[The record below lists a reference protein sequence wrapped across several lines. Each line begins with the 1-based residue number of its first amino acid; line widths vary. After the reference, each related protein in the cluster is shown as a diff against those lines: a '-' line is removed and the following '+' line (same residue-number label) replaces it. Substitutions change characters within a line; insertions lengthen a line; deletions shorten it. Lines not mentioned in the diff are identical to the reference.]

1 MIRNIIIYLCLLTG
15 TFLFSIFY
23 YAWFSW
29 FLFLTVV
36 SIPIISLL
44 LSLPFMI
51 RSVRSDIEI
60 FAKERNITISRLYHL
75 NNPLFLFD
83 EDAMHKVIANLLS
96 NAIKFTPNNGNII
109 IYVASIQKSGE
120 EVLYIAIKD
129 NGTGIANEDVDK
141 IFNRFYQSRSHVKYP
156 VYGQSG
162 TGIGLYLC
170 KRIIQLNN
178 GSISAKNNRAG
189 GSTFRMTIPLIREN
203 QQENAVSTLNN
214 QLQLVTESSESLR
227 DKRKTLKTTILVVE
241 DNNDMRAYIR
251 SILEETYHVIEA
263 ENGAVALTKL
273 SEYNVDFIISD
284 LMMPVMDGL
293 EFSKKVKENF
303 NISHIPFLMLTAKTS
318 SEAKLQS
325 YKIGVDEYL
334 LKPFDEEMLLT
345 RIQNILENRKR
356 YQQQFS
362 AKMEIEELQIEEES
376 SDKKFI
382 DKVMEIVKAN
392 YKNSYYEISDLVEA
406 MGISKSLFNKKM
418 QSLVGQPAGQFLR
431 NYRLNIAYELILKN
445 KKTKNMNISEIAYEV
460 GFNDPK
466 YFTRCFTKHFNVLP
480 SSLMDE

>member
-1 MIRNIIIYLCLLTG
+1 
-15 TFLFSIFY
+15 
-23 YAWFSW
+23 
-29 FLFLTVV
+29 
-36 SIPIISLL
+36 
-44 LSLPFMI
+44 
-51 RSVRSDIEI
+51 
-60 FAKERNITISRLYHL
+60 
-75 NNPLFLFD
+75 
-83 EDAMHKVIANLLS
+83 MHKVIANLLS

-214 QLQLVTESSESLR
+214 RLQLVTESSESLR

-325 YKIGVDEYL
+325 YKIGVDEYI

>member
-1 MIRNIIIYLCLLTG
+1 
-15 TFLFSIFY
+15 
-23 YAWFSW
+23 
-29 FLFLTVV
+29 
-36 SIPIISLL
+36 
-44 LSLPFMI
+44 
-51 RSVRSDIEI
+51 
-60 FAKERNITISRLYHL
+60 
-75 NNPLFLFD
+75 
-83 EDAMHKVIANLLS
+83 
-96 NAIKFTPNNGNII
+96 
-109 IYVASIQKSGE
+109 
-120 EVLYIAIKD
+120 
-129 NGTGIANEDVDK
+129 
-141 IFNRFYQSRSHVKYP
+141 
-156 VYGQSG
+156 
-162 TGIGLYLC
+162 
-170 KRIIQLNN
+170 
-178 GSISAKNNRAG
+178 
-189 GSTFRMTIPLIREN
+189 
-203 QQENAVSTLNN
+203 
-214 QLQLVTESSESLR
+214 
-227 DKRKTLKTTILVVE
+227 
-241 DNNDMRAYIR
+241 
-251 SILEETYHVIEA
+251 
-263 ENGAVALTKL
+263 
-273 SEYNVDFIISD
+273 
-284 LMMPVMDGL
+284 MDGL

>member
-1 MIRNIIIYLCLLTG
+1 
-15 TFLFSIFY
+15 
-23 YAWFSW
+23 
-29 FLFLTVV
+29 
-36 SIPIISLL
+36 
-44 LSLPFMI
+44 
-51 RSVRSDIEI
+51 
-60 FAKERNITISRLYHL
+60 
-75 NNPLFLFD
+75 
-83 EDAMHKVIANLLS
+83 
-96 NAIKFTPNNGNII
+96 
-109 IYVASIQKSGE
+109 
-120 EVLYIAIKD
+120 
-129 NGTGIANEDVDK
+129 
-141 IFNRFYQSRSHVKYP
+141 
-156 VYGQSG
+156 
-162 TGIGLYLC
+162 
-170 KRIIQLNN
+170 
-178 GSISAKNNRAG
+178 
-189 GSTFRMTIPLIREN
+189 
-203 QQENAVSTLNN
+203 
-214 QLQLVTESSESLR
+214 
-227 DKRKTLKTTILVVE
+227 
-241 DNNDMRAYIR
+241 MRAYIR

>member
-1 MIRNIIIYLCLLTG
+1 
-15 TFLFSIFY
+15 
-23 YAWFSW
+23 
-29 FLFLTVV
+29 
-36 SIPIISLL
+36 
-44 LSLPFMI
+44 
-51 RSVRSDIEI
+51 
-60 FAKERNITISRLYHL
+60 
-75 NNPLFLFD
+75 
-83 EDAMHKVIANLLS
+83 
-96 NAIKFTPNNGNII
+96 
-109 IYVASIQKSGE
+109 
-120 EVLYIAIKD
+120 
-129 NGTGIANEDVDK
+129 
-141 IFNRFYQSRSHVKYP
+141 
-156 VYGQSG
+156 
-162 TGIGLYLC
+162 
-170 KRIIQLNN
+170 
-178 GSISAKNNRAG
+178 
-189 GSTFRMTIPLIREN
+189 
-203 QQENAVSTLNN
+203 
-214 QLQLVTESSESLR
+214 
-227 DKRKTLKTTILVVE
+227 
-241 DNNDMRAYIR
+241 
-251 SILEETYHVIEA
+251 
-263 ENGAVALTKL
+263 
-273 SEYNVDFIISD
+273 
-284 LMMPVMDGL
+284 MDGL

-325 YKIGVDEYL
+325 YKIGVDEYI

>member
-1 MIRNIIIYLCLLTG
+1 
-15 TFLFSIFY
+15 
-23 YAWFSW
+23 
-29 FLFLTVV
+29 
-36 SIPIISLL
+36 
-44 LSLPFMI
+44 
-51 RSVRSDIEI
+51 
-60 FAKERNITISRLYHL
+60 
-75 NNPLFLFD
+75 
-83 EDAMHKVIANLLS
+83 
-96 NAIKFTPNNGNII
+96 
-109 IYVASIQKSGE
+109 
-120 EVLYIAIKD
+120 
-129 NGTGIANEDVDK
+129 
-141 IFNRFYQSRSHVKYP
+141 
-156 VYGQSG
+156 
-162 TGIGLYLC
+162 
-170 KRIIQLNN
+170 
-178 GSISAKNNRAG
+178 
-189 GSTFRMTIPLIREN
+189 
-203 QQENAVSTLNN
+203 
-214 QLQLVTESSESLR
+214 
-227 DKRKTLKTTILVVE
+227 
-241 DNNDMRAYIR
+241 
-251 SILEETYHVIEA
+251 
-263 ENGAVALTKL
+263 
-273 SEYNVDFIISD
+273 
-284 LMMPVMDGL
+284 
-293 EFSKKVKENF
+293 
-303 NISHIPFLMLTAKTS
+303 MLTAKTS

-325 YKIGVDEYL
+325 YKIGADEYL